1 MQLDQG
7 KGTTRKVII
16 LGGGCAGWTAA
27 IYTARADLQPLLITG
42 NDLGGQL
49 ATTTEVENYPG
60 FPDGILGPE
69 LMQRLQQQ
77 AEKFGTE
84 VVMDLV
90 TEVDF
95 QQRPFVLKTLGETYR
110 AQAVIIA
117 TGASPRKLGVP
128 GEKELLG
135 YGVSYC
141 ATCDGFFFRGQTIA
155 VVGGGDSA
163 AEESTYLTR
172 FAEKVY
178 LIHRRDRL
186 RASEAMQRRV
196 LANEKI
202 EPVWDTVVTE
212 VLGSPGERM
221 TGLKIKNVKTEEES
235 TLPVTGLFVAIGHV
249 PNSQIFEG
257 QLELDPAGYIL
268 TDPRM
273 HTSVP
278 GVFAAGDV
286 VDHVFMQAVT
296 AAGMGCAA
304 AIEAER
310 YMASLEDRAYPSR
323 G

>member
-1 MQLDQG
+1 M
-7 KGTTRKVII
+7 RKVII

-27 IYTARADLQPLLITG
+27 IYTARANLQPLLITG
-42 NDLGGQL
+42 NELGGQL

-69 LMQRLQQQ
+69 LMQRMQQQ
-77 AEKFGTE
+77 AEKFGAE
-84 VVMDLV
+84 VVLDTV
-90 TEVDF
+90 TAVDF
-95 QQRPFVLKTLGETYR
+95 QQRPFVLKTLSETYR

-117 TGASPRKLGVP
+117 TGASPRQLGVP
-128 GEKELLG
+128 GERELLG

-163 AEESTYLTR
+163 AEEATYLTR

-186 RASEAMQRRV
+186 RAGEAMQRRV

-212 VLGSPGERM
+212 VLGSPEGRM

-235 TLPVTGLFVAIGHV
+235 TLLVTGLFVAIGHV
-249 PNSQIFEG
+249 PNSPIFEG
-257 QLELDPAGYIL
+257 QLELDQAGYIV
-268 TDPRM
+268 TDRRM

-310 YMASLEDRAYPSR
+310 YIAALEDRAYPGR